1 VIATRRKSAV
11 PAAGEGPVTKSV
23 LIANLKGGC
32 GKTVLATTL
41 AAALAARGGGRVAL
55 ADADRQKSALRWAKR
70 RPADA
75 APIEA
80 LDWSKAADL
89 GERPKKLDWLVIDAP
104 GALRGGKA
112 ADLVAEAKAVLVPLA
127 PSFYD
132 LDATKRFLRELE
144 ALKRVRKGKAEVR
157 LVANRVKAGSR
168 AAKSLE
174 ESFAALGHAPAAR
187 IAERAAYGELAERG
201 LSIFDRPVK
210 ALDPLRAQWAPLIG
224 LLEA

>member
-1 VIATRRKSAV
+1 M
-11 PAAGEGPVTKSV
+11 TKSV

-41 AAALAARGGGRVAL
+41 AAALAVRGGGRVAL
-55 ADADRQKSALRWAKR
+55 ADADRQKSALRWARR

-75 APIEA
+75 APVEA
-80 LDWSKAADL
+80 LDWSRAADL
-89 GERPKKLDWLVIDAP
+89 GERPKRLDWLVIDAP
-104 GALRGGKA
+104 GALGGAKA

-132 LDATKRFLRELE
+132 LDATRRFLKELE
-144 ALKRVRKGKAEVR
+144 ALKRVRKGKAEVH

-168 AAKSLE
+168 AARSLE

-201 LSIFDRPVK
+201 LSVFDRPIK
-210 ALDPLRAQWAPLIG
+210 ALAPLRAQWAPLIG